1 MIFDIQA
8 KQMYIVYEMDN
19 DKDYDEIQDDYDVLQ
34 SGKKAKISKL
44 SSKDEEA

>member
-1 MIFDIQA
+1 MAEVQ
-8 KQMYIVYEMDN
+8 KNSYN

-44 SSKDEEA
+44 SSKYEEA

>member
-1 MIFDIQA
+1 MAEVSKNSYD
-8 KQMYIVYEMDN
+8 
-19 DKDYDEIQDDYDVLQ
+19 DKDYDEIQDDYDELQ

>member
-1 MIFDIQA
+1 MAEVQ
-8 KQMYIVYEMDN
+8 KNSYN

-34 SGKKAKISKL
+34 SGKKAKISKI

>member
-1 MIFDIQA
+1 MAEVQ
-8 KQMYIVYEMDN
+8 KNSYN

>member
-1 MIFDIQA
+1 MAEVQ
-8 KQMYIVYEMDN
+8 KNSYN

-34 SGKKAKISKL
+34 SGKIAKISKL

>member
-1 MIFDIQA
+1 MA
-8 KQMYIVYEMDN
+8 EVKKNSYN

>member
-1 MIFDIQA
+1 MAEVQ
-8 KQMYIVYEMDN
+8 KNSYN

-34 SGKKAKISKL
+34 SGKKVKISKL

>member
-1 MIFDIQA
+1 MAEVQ
-8 KQMYIVYEMDN
+8 KNSYN

-34 SGKKAKISKL
+34 SGKKAKIPKL